1 MVRSRTWRLFYK
13 EQAGETTKLQD
24 DFGCGMRKATRAVPG
39 SALIIEVLGGDKQ
52 RIGGGLFKG
61 ESLLTAQFQYN
72 FNLL

>member
-1 MVRSRTWRLFYK
+1 MVRAALGGSSIRSRLVRLPSFK
-13 EQAGETTKLQD
+13 TTLAA
-24 DFGCGMRKATRAVPG
+24 GMRKATRAVAG